1 MSSMLSRLKKMV
13 TVSLAICLD
22 SSVFFRPSS
31 STAQHVNE
39 NGANLTT
46 NNTELVVLSS
56 AITAATVRPT
66 LALCL
71 ITKDE
76 NRDLLE
82 WVEYH
87 YSIGVT
93 KVIIVDNNSSI
104 SAIASVMKYARSGFV
119 VHYTYFSQNMLP
131 NNQLYAYDYCLKTFG
146 AKYSHMGFI
155 DTDEFIVLKN
165 NSATVID
172 VLEKYSAFG
181 ALTLNWMFM
190 GSNGHIKRPAGG
202 VLKNYNKCWK
212 NCHVKSIVNTKLIE
226 GLSGDPH
233 HFKYI
238 SGYYAVDTNYSRIDG
253 PWNPPSQSA
262 PPDYLY
268 DVIYINHYVLKSLQ
282 DFKHKRNRGSGDG
295 GVKQL
300 SFFKAIDRDMKAT
313 CDFLSRRN
321 QVFESQGN
329 LSLYRKLL

>member
-1 MSSMLSRLKKMV
+1 MPTRRIAANSAMSSLLSRLKKMV

-31 STAQHVNE
+31 STALHLTV
-39 NGANLTT
+39 NGANLPT
-46 NNTELVVLSS
+46 NNTELAVLSS
-56 AITAATVRPT
+56 AVTAAIVRPT

-93 KVIIVDNNSSI
+93 KVIVVDNNSSI

-131 NNQLYAYDYCLKTFG
+131 NNQL
-146 AKYSHMGFI
+146 H
-155 DTDEFIVLKN
+155 
-165 NSATVID
+165 
-172 VLEKYSAFG
+172 
-181 ALTLNWMFM
+181 
-190 GSNGHIKRPAGG
+190 HIKRPAGG
-202 VLKNYNKCWK
+202 VLRNYNKCWK

-226 GLSGDPH
+226 DLSGDPH

-238 SGYYAVDTNYSRIDG
+238 SGCQLGVLLQTR
-253 PWNPPSQSA
+253 PCLLC
-262 PPDYLY
+262 YL
-268 DVIYINHYVLKSLQ
+268 
-282 DFKHKRNRGSGDG
+282 G
-295 GVKQL
+295 
-300 SFFKAIDRDMKAT
+300 
-313 CDFLSRRN
+313 
-321 QVFESQGN
+321 
-329 LSLYRKLL
+329 